1 MKTAGDDTFIGNN
14 YQKMWRIK
22 LKNVLISEV
31 CQFHVLYAYTLTIFT
46 YHFISPLH
54 RRCGDARFVKLTA
67 LTTCVSKHSA
77 CQVTRKLFLFLF
89 FFFFVAHQPNPGL
102 SRLIEVSKSHTIRDT
117 HTVGLLWTSDQHLSQ
132 TATDTTRNSRTRRTF
147 TYSAGFEPHHPRNRT
162 AADLRLRSHGHQ
174 YWLLKISALP
184 NLQFL

>member
-1 MKTAGDDTFIGNN
+1 MSVSCTLCIYVNN
-14 YQKMWRIK
+14 FHLPFYQPSAQKM
-22 LKNVLISEV
+22 
-31 CQFHVLYAYTLTIFT
+31 
-46 YHFISPLH
+46 
-54 RRCGDARFVKLTA
+54 RRCTVCKTNGTYNLRIETFCLSGNTEAISF
-67 LTTCVSKHSA
+67 S
-77 CQVTRKLFLFLF
+77 F